1 MARRCAGWQKIKS
14 WNLRLVDLR
23 DGDSVFIDANIFIYH
38 LGGRSAACKAF
49 LERCARRELVGYT
62 STSILAEVLH
72 RLMVAEAIQMGLV
85 TSKTA
90 VKQLKE
96 DPDLVKRLS
105 KYHDDVEKL
114 TEINLVILGFT
125 VEILMRSKEIRQRE
139 GLLTNDSLVVAFI
152 FDQGLTKLAT
162 ANGDFNRVAG
172 LELHEPGD
180 L

>member
-1 MARRCAGWQKIKS
+1 M
-14 WNLRLVDLR
+14 RLADLR

-38 LGGRSAACKAF
+38 LGGRSVACKTL

-62 STSILAEVLH
+62 STTILAEVVH
-72 RLMVAEAIQMGLV
+72 RLMVAEAIQLGLV

-90 VKQLKE
+90 VKRLKE

-105 KYHDDVEKL
+105 KYNEEVSKL
-114 TEINLVILGFT
+114 TEINLVILSFT
-125 VEILMRSKEIRQRE
+125 AEILMRSKEVRQRE

-152 FDQGLTKLAT
+152 LDQGLTKLAT

-172 LELHEPGD
+172 IELYEPGD